1 MDAFASLFAGVLHD
15 AFEVIWCEELGH
27 GEHAAA

>member
-1 MDAFASLFAGVLHD
+1 MDAFASLFAGVLPD
-15 AFEVIWCEELGH
+15 AFEVSGAKSLGH